1 LLVPLLAA
9 LGLTGFLTA
18 QEQSK
23 ALQQQAI
30 AAAATVRQSI
40 RTAADAAWNG
50 TLRSMVR
57 NNLVI
62 IQSLY
67 QKSRAGSLSLDEARW
82 LALETFTSRPAE
94 SSGIL
99 FCIDSHGRILAHPDT
114 TLVSTSLAA
123 PLATRLREAPNGS
136 SFQIADTKST
146 PTLFAKTEF
155 SPWGWTI
162 VASTPAQPWTH
173 ILPREQ
179 LSQVVHTLS
188 PTEMIRPF
196 VLDSS
201 GVFLPNM
208 PSLGFSTEQGAPL
221 RDRLSREVARQQNG
235 VLTWDPTPGNP
246 EGQHTLFFQPI
257 RELNLIAGVVLSTS
271 VLSRPWV
278 EFSQFFGM
286 VLLPGVLAALGLSAF
301 LAHRLSRPLQ
311 RLATILSGTDQ
322 LPECGEDQQTAPEE
336 CARIFACCS
345 QMKSALQ
352 NQQQMLTEE
361 QETNTLIQQQLHQE
375 IATRREAEQKLR
387 AENATRKS
395 AEQYLLLFK
404 NIFDNAIEG
413 IYITDPEGRI
423 LTINHSFSRITGYP
437 AAEII
442 GTNPGMLGSN
452 HQVQA
457 SFVAM
462 WSDLPRTGSWSG
474 EIWNRKKDGSIYPQ
488 WLSVSVIKNDRQ
500 EITHYFAFF
509 HDITE
514 LKRKEKQISIL
525 AYSDALTKLPNRAA
539 LEQRLTKA
547 IARANREHRLLAV
560 FFIDLDN
567 FKNINDSLGHDKGD
581 QVLIE
586 VAKRLSATIRNEDT
600 LSRLGGDEFILL
612 SESIENEN
620 SVYNL
625 ANRILASLVQ
635 PIILPPTPST
645 STPVSVLP
653 SFPMTAEPR
662 RN

>member
-1 LLVPLLAA
+1 
-9 LGLTGFLTA
+9 
-18 QEQSK
+18 
-23 ALQQQAI
+23 
-30 AAAATVRQSI
+30 
-40 RTAADAAWNG
+40 
-50 TLRSMVR
+50 
-57 NNLVI
+57 
-62 IQSLY
+62 
-67 QKSRAGSLSLDEARW
+67 
-82 LALETFTSRPAE
+82 
-94 SSGIL
+94 
-99 FCIDSHGRILAHPDT
+99 
-114 TLVSTSLAA
+114 
-123 PLATRLREAPNGS
+123 
-136 SFQIADTKST
+136 
-146 PTLFAKTEF
+146 
-155 SPWGWTI
+155 
-162 VASTPAQPWTH
+162 
-173 ILPREQ
+173 
-179 LSQVVHTLS
+179 
-188 PTEMIRPF
+188 
-196 VLDSS
+196 
-201 GVFLPNM
+201 
-208 PSLGFSTEQGAPL
+208 
-221 RDRLSREVARQQNG
+221 
-235 VLTWDPTPGNP
+235 
-246 EGQHTLFFQPI
+246 
-257 RELNLIAGVVLSTS
+257 
-271 VLSRPWV
+271 
-278 EFSQFFGM
+278 
-286 VLLPGVLAALGLSAF
+286 
-301 LAHRLSRPLQ
+301 
-311 RLATILSGTDQ
+311 
-322 LPECGEDQQTAPEE
+322 
-336 CARIFACCS
+336 
-345 QMKSALQ
+345 MKSALQ
-352 NQQQMLTEE
+352 NQQRMLAEE

-375 IATRREAEQKLR
+375 IATRREAEQKLQ

-539 LEQRLTKA
+539 LEHRLTKA

-586 VAKRLSATIRNEDT
+586 VAERLSATIRNEDT

-612 SESIENEN
+612 SESIDNEN

-635 PIILPPTPST
+635 PILLPPNTIYVNASIGIALFPDDGRT
-645 STPVSVLP
+645 SQELIKNADMAMYKAKSEGKNKFVMFTREMNEKLLNRIRVENRTQTAGIFGVLP
-653 SFPMTAEPR
+653 TQDQSPQ
-662 RN
+662 